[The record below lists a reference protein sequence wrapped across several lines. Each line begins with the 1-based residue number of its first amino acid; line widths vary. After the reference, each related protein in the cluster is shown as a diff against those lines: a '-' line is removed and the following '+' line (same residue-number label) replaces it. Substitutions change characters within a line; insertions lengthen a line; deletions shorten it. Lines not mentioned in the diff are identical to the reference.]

1 MLYFFHEEKRSI
13 LMKLDYRLTVLVG
26 LGFMTVSAFWSLY
39 DFVIPMIMLKAFE
52 FGDTMAGVIMSLDNV
67 LALFMLPL
75 FGMLS
80 DNTSTRMGRRMPYIL
95 GGTAMAV
102 VSMLII
108 PYAVMANKLGLFI
121 VALALALLSMSLY
134 RSPAVALMPVCDT
147 KTTSLQGQ
155 CSN

>member
-1 MLYFFHEEKRSI
+1 
-13 LMKLDYRLTVLVG
+13 MKLDYRLTVLVG

-80 DNTSTRMGRRMPYIL
+80 DNTSARMGRRMPYIL

-147 KTTSLQGQ
+147 KTTSLQRQ
-155 CSN
+155 CSD